1 MNVIKWLDKNV
12 FASIPYYHI
21 HGLIAVTIMAVT
33 SVFMGIEFGYAAGI
47 FFYLGR
53 EIRDAEKD
61 KEYKFSWKD
70 FIYPVIYTTIL
81 YVILKLYKTQKFKS
95 IFY

>member
-12 FASIPYYHI
+12 FASVPYYHM
-21 HGLIAVTIMAVT
+21 HGLIATAIMLAT
-33 SVFMGIEFGYAAGI
+33 SPFMGIEFGYAAGV

-70 FIYPVIYTTIL
+70 FIYPVIYTTTV
-81 YVILKLYKTQKFKS
+81 YVIFKLYKQQKKK
-95 IFY
+95 